1 MIIACSNK
9 LDQYCFFSVMIDV
22 SHGEKLSVKML
33 PLIEKKL
40 LKSEFITRVQVWLS
54 VHILLGME

>member
-9 LDQYCFFSVMIDV
+9 FDQYCFFSGIIDV
-22 SHGEKLSVKML
+22 SHSEKLSVKML